1 MAEESIFSKVKP
13 LKPAATFNF
22 QQASSQSLPSKEME
36 KIASD
41 ISQLKNEINDLK
53 KVISSA
59 QGVIGGVDEKV
70 WEKFKNEI
78 VAGIKNAIGVVDTSS
93 VVELNKKLEEII
105 KILSEKSSVNKDDI
119 KEIKSMIFSMGEN
132 LKNIPANIEALP
144 QEERKILL
152 GIGTKIDG
160 FLENKFSVFI
170 EKLKKEVFDKNSQIE
185 EIENRIN
192 RLLNERIDLI
202 IENLKE
208 IMLNSNNKVFE
219 KMAEFI
225 DYQKTRDEKF
235 KIECKNMVDEMNNIV
250 NKMTELTNEI
260 SKTDIDPS
268 YIQKLFN
275 ISYRMVQ
282 IHSSLRTLLNL

>member
-1 MAEESIFSKVKP
+1 MADESIFSKIKP
-13 LKPAATFNF
+13 LNPSATFDS
-22 QQASSQSLPSKEME
+22 QASSQSLPSKEME

-41 ISQLKNEINDLK
+41 ISQIKNEINDLK

-78 VAGIKNAIGVVDTSS
+78 VSDVKKAIGVVDTSS
-93 VVELNKKLEEII
+93 VVELNKKLDEII

-132 LKNIPANIEALP
+132 LKNIPVNIEALP
-144 QEERKILL
+144 EEERKILL
-152 GIGTKIDG
+152 SIGTKIDD
-160 FLENKFSVFI
+160 FLENRFSAFI

-202 IENLKE
+202 IKNSKE

-219 KMAEFI
+219 KMEKFI
-225 DYQKTRDEKF
+225 DYNSSKNEKL
-235 KIECKNMVDEMNNIV
+235 KIEYEEIVSEMDSII
-250 NKMTELTNEI
+250 KKITELTNEI

-275 ISYRMVQ
+275 ISYRMLQ
-282 IHSSLRTLLNL
+282 IHSSLKTLLNL

>member
-1 MAEESIFSKVKP
+1 MAEESIFSKIKP
-13 LKPAATFNF
+13 LKPSDTFDS
-22 QQASSQSLPSKEME
+22 QASSQSLPSKEME

-41 ISQLKNEINDLK
+41 ISKIKNEINDLK

-59 QGVIGGVDEKV
+59 KGVIGGVDEKL

-78 VAGIKNAIGVVDTSS
+78 VSDVKNAISVVDTSS
-93 VVELNKKLEEII
+93 VVELNKKLDEII
-105 KILSEKSSVNKDDI
+105 KILSEKSSVDKDDI

-132 LKNIPANIEALP
+132 FKNISANIETLP
-144 QEERKILL
+144 EEERKILL
-152 GIGTKIDG
+152 SIGTKIDD
-160 FLENKFSVFI
+160 FFENRFSAFI
-170 EKLKKEVFDKNSQIE
+170 EKLKKEVFDKNSRME

-219 KMAEFI
+219 KMDEFVN
-225 DYQKTRDEKF
+225 YQKTRDEKF
-235 KIECKNMVDEMNNIV
+235 KIECKNMVNEMNNIV

-282 IHSSLRTLLNL
+282 IHSSLKTLLNL

>member
-1 MAEESIFSKVKP
+1 MADESIFSKIKP
-13 LKPAATFNF
+13 LKPSATFDS
-22 QQASSQSLPSKEME
+22 QASSQSLPSKEME

-41 ISQLKNEINDLK
+41 ISQIKNEINDLK

-78 VAGIKNAIGVVDTSS
+78 VSDVKNAIGVVDTSS
-93 VVELNKKLEEII
+93 VVELNKKLDEII

-132 LKNIPANIEALP
+132 LKNIPVNIEALP
-144 QEERKILL
+144 EEERKILL
-152 GIGTKIDG
+152 SIGTKIDD
-160 FLENKFSVFI
+160 FLEIRFSAFI
-170 EKLKKEVFDKNSQIE
+170 EKLKKEVFDKNSRME

-202 IENLKE
+202 IKNLKE

-219 KMAEFI
+219 KMDEFI
-225 DYQKTRDEKF
+225 NYQKTRDEKF
-235 KIECKNMVDEMNNIV
+235 KIEYKNMVDEMNNIV

-282 IHSSLRTLLNL
+282 IHSSLKTLLNL

>member
-1 MAEESIFSKVKP
+1 MADESIFSKIKP
-13 LKPAATFNF
+13 LKPSATFDS
-22 QQASSQSLPSKEME
+22 QASSQSLPSKEME
-36 KIASD
+36 KVASD
-41 ISQLKNEINDLK
+41 ISQIKNEVNDLK

-59 QGVIGGVDEKV
+59 QGVIDEKV
-70 WEKFKNEI
+70 WEKFKNE
-78 VAGIKNAIGVVDTSS
+78 VVDGIKNAIGVVDTSS
-93 VVELNKKLEEII
+93 VVELNKKLDEII

-160 FLENKFSVFI
+160 FLENKFSAFI
-170 EKLKKEVFDKNSQIE
+170 EKLKKEVFDKNFLIE
-185 EIENRIN
+185 EVEDRIN

-208 IMLNSNNKVFE
+208 IMLNSNSKVFE
-219 KMAEFI
+219 KMDEFI
-225 DYQKTRDEKF
+225 NYQKTRDEKF
-235 KIECKNMVDEMNNIV
+235 NTEYKNRVDEMNNIV

-282 IHSSLRTLLNL
+282 IHSSLKTLLNL

>member
-1 MAEESIFSKVKP
+1 MADESIFSKIKP
-13 LKPAATFNF
+13 LNPSATFDS
-22 QQASSQSLPSKEME
+22 QASSQSLPSKEME

-41 ISQLKNEINDLK
+41 ISQIKNEINDLK

-78 VAGIKNAIGVVDTSS
+78 VSDVKNAIGVVDTSS
-93 VVELNKKLEEII
+93 VVELNKKLDEII

-132 LKNIPANIEALP
+132 LKNIPVNIEALP
-144 QEERKILL
+144 EEERKILL
-152 GIGTKIDG
+152 SIGTKIDD
-160 FLENKFSVFI
+160 FLEIRFSAFI

-202 IENLKE
+202 IKNSKE

-219 KMAEFI
+219 KMDEFI
-225 DYQKTRDEKF
+225 NYQKTRDEKF
-235 KIECKNMVDEMNNIV
+235 KIEYKNMVDEMNNIV

-282 IHSSLRTLLNL
+282 IHSSLKTLLNL

>member
-1 MAEESIFSKVKP
+1 MADESIFSKIKP
-13 LKPAATFNF
+13 LKPSATFDS
-22 QQASSQSLPSKEME
+22 QASSQSLPSKEME

-41 ISQLKNEINDLK
+41 ISQIKNEINDLK

-70 WEKFKNEI
+70 WEKFKNEV

-93 VVELNKKLEEII
+93 VVELNKKLDEII
-105 KILSEKSSVNKDDI
+105 KILSGKSSVNKDDI
-119 KEIKSMIFSMGEN
+119 KEIKSMIFSMREN
-132 LKNIPANIEALP
+132 FKNIPANIETFP
-144 QEERKILL
+144 EEERKILL
-152 GIGTKIDG
+152 SIGTKIDG
-160 FLENKFSVFI
+160 FLENRFSAFI
-170 EKLKKEVFDKNSQIE
+170 EKLKKEVFDKNSRME

-208 IMLNSNNKVFE
+208 IMLNSKNKVFE
-219 KMAEFI
+219 KMDEFI
-225 DYQKTRDEKF
+225 NYQKTRDEKF
-235 KIECKNMVDEMNNIV
+235 KIEYKNMVDEMNNIV
-250 NKMTELTNEI
+250 NRMTELTNEI

-282 IHSSLRTLLNL
+282 IHSSLKTLLNL

>member
-1 MAEESIFSKVKP
+1 MAEESIFSKIKP
-13 LKPAATFNF
+13 LKPSATFDS
-22 QQASSQSLPSKEME
+22 QASSQSLPSKEME

-41 ISQLKNEINDLK
+41 ISQIKNEINDLK

-78 VAGIKNAIGVVDTSS
+78 VSDVKNAIGVVDTSS
-93 VVELNKKLEEII
+93 VVELNKKLDEII

-132 LKNIPANIEALP
+132 LKNIPVNIEALP
-144 QEERKILL
+144 EEERKILL
-152 GIGTKIDG
+152 SIGTKIDD
-160 FLENKFSVFI
+160 FLEIRFSAFI

-202 IENLKE
+202 IKNSKE

-219 KMAEFI
+219 KMDEFI
-225 DYQKTRDEKF
+225 NYQKTRDEKF
-235 KIECKNMVDEMNNIV
+235 KIEYKNMVDEMNNIV

-282 IHSSLRTLLNL
+282 IHSSLKTLLNL

>member
-1 MAEESIFSKVKP
+1 MAEESIFSKIKP
-13 LKPAATFNF
+13 LKPSATFDS
-22 QQASSQSLPSKEME
+22 QASSQSLPSKEME

-41 ISQLKNEINDLK
+41 ISQLKNEINDFK

-59 QGVIGGVDEKV
+59 QGVIDEKV
-70 WEKFKNEI
+70 WEKFKNE
-78 VAGIKNAIGVVDTSS
+78 VVDGIKNAIGVVDTSS
-93 VVELNKKLEEII
+93 VVELNKKLDEII

-160 FLENKFSVFI
+160 FLENKFSAFI
-170 EKLKKEVFDKNSQIE
+170 EKLKKEVFDKNFLIE
-185 EIENRIN
+185 EVEDRIN

-208 IMLNSNNKVFE
+208 IMLNSNSKVFE
-219 KMAEFI
+219 KMDEFI
-225 DYQKTRDEKF
+225 NYQKTRDEKF
-235 KIECKNMVDEMNNIV
+235 NTEYKNRVDEMNNIV

-282 IHSSLRTLLNL
+282 IHSSLKTLLNL